1 MATVEELKVKA
12 EKLEHELTSALSLGL
27 RLALG
32 SDARHKALVWDMH
45 ELTSTFLELGRAE
58 GAEQEA
64 TKIVHCR
71 ECKFGK
77 SLSNPT
83 QADMRARRCH
93 MWYAT
98 VLADGFC
105 YAGDRA
111 PVLAPT
117 KEKP

>member
-1 MATVEELKVKA
+1 MTAKDEISRTLWHLHSGLITQVEAEKIIFPIIDDLITDAKARSEVKA
-12 EKLEHELTSALSLGL
+12 
-27 RLALG
+27 
-32 SDARHKALVWDMH
+32 
-45 ELTSTFLELGRAE
+45 RAE